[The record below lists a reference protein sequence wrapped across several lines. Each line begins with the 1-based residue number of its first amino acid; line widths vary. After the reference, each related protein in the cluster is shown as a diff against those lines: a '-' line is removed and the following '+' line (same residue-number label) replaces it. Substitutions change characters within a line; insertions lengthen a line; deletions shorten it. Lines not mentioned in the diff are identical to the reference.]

1 MTGLSPPSEKRRE
14 RWRQRMN
21 LKESPAKLV
30 IAKRGREQGRTCG
43 TFGDTPN
50 NRNSG
55 KLLRSPAKFCARS
68 YVDGR

>member
-1 MTGLSPPSEKRRE
+1 
-14 RWRQRMN
+14 MN